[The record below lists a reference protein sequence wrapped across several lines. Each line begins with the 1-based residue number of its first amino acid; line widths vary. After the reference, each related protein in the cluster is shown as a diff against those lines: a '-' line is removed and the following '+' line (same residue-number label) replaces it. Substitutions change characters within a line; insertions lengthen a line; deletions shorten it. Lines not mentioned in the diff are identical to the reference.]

1 MHVHLIWEFYKDTNV
16 LYLGRSL
23 FIRVQK
29 TRRSVEYGKGPFDRI
44 FDCSDFFI
52 VCAGLSNSLP
62 RKKKNLILIVIN
74 YIKLNIIYFNF
85 YLLFQ
90 YTC

>member
-1 MHVHLIWEFYKDTNV
+1 M

-29 TRRSVEYGKGPFDRI
+29 TDRAVEYGKGPFDRI

-62 RKKKNLILIVIN
+62 HKKIKIKKNLILIVIN
-74 YIKLNIIYFNF
+74 YIILNIIYFNF